1 MSTRDK
7 SCVGEGVMADG
18 ERLGVKYFRL
28 YRWINEDSK
37 GEVEMIVFTSNTR
50 GLKDFCNFLSKWLDE
65 STHSV
70 VIFSRNS
77 NIFGA

>member
-50 GLKDFCNFLSKWLDE
+50 GSKI
-65 STHSV
+65 SV
-70 VIFSRNS
+70 ISCRSGSMNRLTV
-77 NIFGA
+77 